1 MRTKNNVRGAS
12 TTFQKVGK
20 GAATTK
26 ARHGQITPMN
36 ASHDPIECQLADF
49 YAGDWVDKLD
59 ELKTNHDE
67 REVVANAG
75 AWGLGRK
82 TDELVLTAAGGTTSF
97 VGDFT
102 GAMTRNLFLQS
113 VEALNSVDVQRR
125 RRFGLLSPRQ
135 WSVAMTIEF
144 ASSDF
149 VGDGLPFVKAAGS
162 APAGGQ
168 LDHAHR
174 PDRRRHEQDR
184 CLLYHRTAIGHAIG
198 ADVMTDITWHGD
210 RAAHFVNNM
219 MSQGA
224 CLIDGEGVVEIR
236 VNDTLAIPAKGGTP
250 WLSIPNTWCC
260 CPTATGSHSTTA
272 DALAAIAA
280 ADYFLLPGQLD
291 ERRRLVGSP
300 AVPRRSTCWWSPA
313 RRPRR

>member
-1 MRTKNNVRGAS
+1 MSTSIDLSFVKQFEREVHEAYQRRGSLLRGTVRTKNNVRGAS

-82 TDELVLTAAGGTTSF
+82 TDELVLTAAGATTSF
-97 VGDFT
+97 IGDFT
-102 GAMTRNLFLQS
+102 GAMTRNLFLES
-113 VEALNSVDVQRR
+113 VEALNGADVPNDGG
-125 RRFGLLSPRQ
+125 RFGLLSPRQ
-135 WSVAMTIEF
+135 WSVAMTINEF
-144 ASSDF
+144 ASADF
-149 VGDGLPFVKAAGS
+149 VGKDLPFVKAAGS
-162 APAGGQ
+162 RTWLGVNWIMHTGLTGVGSNQ
-168 LDHAHR
+168 T
-174 PDRRRHEQDR
+174 R
-184 CLLYHRTAIGHAIG
+184 CLLYHRTAIGHAVG

-224 CLIDGEGVVEIR
+224 CLIDAEGVIEIR
-236 VNDTLAIPAKGGTP
+236 VDDTAAIPA
-250 WLSIPNTWCC
+250 
-260 CPTATGSHSTTA
+260 
-272 DALAAIAA
+272 
-280 ADYFLLPGQLD
+280 
-291 ERRRLVGSP
+291 
-300 AVPRRSTCWWSPA
+300 
-313 RRPRR
+313 

>member
-1 MRTKNNVRGAS
+1 MSTSIDLSFVKQFEREVHEAYQRRGSLLRGTLRTKNNVMGAS

-82 TDELVLTAAGGTTSF
+82 TDELVLTAAAGTTSF
-97 VGDFT
+97 IGDFT
-102 GAMTRNLFLQS
+102 GALTRTLFLES
-113 VEALNSVDVQRR
+113 VEALNGADVPNDGG
-125 RRFGLLSPRQ
+125 RFGLLSPRQ
-135 WSVAMTIEF
+135 WSVAMTINEF
-144 ASSDF
+144 ASADF
-149 VGDGLPFVKAAGS
+149 VGKDLPFVKAAGS
-162 APAGGQ
+162 RTWLGVNWIMHTGLTGIGTNQ
-168 LDHAHR
+168 T
-174 PDRRRHEQDR
+174 R
-184 CLLYHRTAIGHAIG
+184 CLLYHRTAIGHAVG

-224 CLIDGEGVVEIR
+224 CLIDPEGVVEIR
-236 VNDTLAIPAKGGTP
+236 VNDTLAIPA
-250 WLSIPNTWCC
+250 
-260 CPTATGSHSTTA
+260 
-272 DALAAIAA
+272 
-280 ADYFLLPGQLD
+280 
-291 ERRRLVGSP
+291 
-300 AVPRRSTCWWSPA
+300 
-313 RRPRR
+313 

>member
-1 MRTKNNVRGAS
+1 MSTSIDLSFVKQFEREVHEAYQRRGSLLRGTLRTKNNVRGAS

-82 TDELVLTAAGGTTSF
+82 TDELVLAAAGGTTSF

-102 GAMTRNLFLQS
+102 GAMTRTLFLES
-113 VEALNSVDVQRR
+113 VEALNAADVPNDGG
-125 RRFGLLSPRQ
+125 RFGLLSPRQ
-135 WSVAMTIEF
+135 WSVAMTINEF

-149 VGDGLPFVKAAGS
+149 VGDDLPFVKAAGS
-162 APAGGQ
+162 RTWLGVNWIMHTGLAGVGTNQ
-168 LDHAHR
+168 T
-174 PDRRRHEQDR
+174 R
-184 CLLYHRTAIGHAIG
+184 CLLYHRTAIGHAVG

-224 CLIDGEGVVEIR
+224 CLIDPEGVVEIR
-236 VNDTLAIPAKGGTP
+236 VNDTLAIPA
-250 WLSIPNTWCC
+250 
-260 CPTATGSHSTTA
+260 
-272 DALAAIAA
+272 
-280 ADYFLLPGQLD
+280 
-291 ERRRLVGSP
+291 
-300 AVPRRSTCWWSPA
+300 
-313 RRPRR
+313 